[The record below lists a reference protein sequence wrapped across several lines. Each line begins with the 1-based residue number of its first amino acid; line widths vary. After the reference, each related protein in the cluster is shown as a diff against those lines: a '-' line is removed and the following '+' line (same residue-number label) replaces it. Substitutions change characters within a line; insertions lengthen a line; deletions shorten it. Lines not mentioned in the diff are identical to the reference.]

1 MVVRNAQNVSS
12 QHMKILIVMQWSICL
27 SSVKASSMHNC
38 TWLFWKICLLMP
50 SNAKYCIKQ
59 RCYIMHGIQLLY
71 HYSLSPHSQ
80 VQAPQATT
88 TINGCI
94 RKATHTKQQ
103 QYDLWLVKTFNSQS
117 KNRMQTSSHDQ
128 SSGNIKLN

>member
-1 MVVRNAQNVSS
+1 MKHLLVFSQSLFYAQL
-12 QHMKILIVMQWSICL
+12 HLTLLKDM
-27 SSVKASSMHNC
+27 
-38 TWLFWKICLLMP
+38 LLMP

-103 QYDLWLVKTFNSQS
+103 QYDL
-117 KNRMQTSSHDQ
+117 
-128 SSGNIKLN
+128 